1 MADVWRPPGEAF
13 VFRLPFQ
20 AARALRGRKLGVIH
34 LRGSFPSARAGQLV
48 GESRQVVSPWVA
60 TRTFCRTVGRCCLSE
75 ATALETQRH
84 RRS

>member
-34 LRGSFPSARAGQLV
+34 LRGSFPLRERDSLLASRARLCLPGLLRAHF
-48 GESRQVVSPWVA
+48 VA
-60 TRTFCRTVGRCCLSE
+60 RSV
-75 ATALETQRH
+75 AVAYQKPQR
-84 RRS
+84 